1 MFAARALKFTIV
13 DCRNIIISGL
23 RQLIK
28 NKIIESDVMESHL
41 IARTEEV
48 RRFSVSNRVNLIVFP
63 FINSDPIDT
72 RRLLSD
78 RGLRIPTVPEIIFF
92 SQQNHEFAEILDGK
106 WFRVNLGQNTPDEK
120 NYIKNNWILRF
131 CIDGPSKLYYN
142 VEEDRKGITLK
153 KVVGI
158 DNSKGKEYSDFLDL
172 HRD

>member
-1 MFAARALKFTIV
+1 
-13 DCRNIIISGL
+13 
-23 RQLIK
+23 
-28 NKIIESDVMESHL
+28 MESHL

-120 NYIKNNWILRF
+120 
-131 CIDGPSKLYYN
+131 
-142 VEEDRKGITLK
+142 IT
-153 KVVGI
+153 
-158 DNSKGKEYSDFLDL
+158 
-172 HRD
+172 